1 MRRIKMKGRACITVT
16 IVLVIYMISV
26 VPDIGRTDENE
37 QLANYYKEYISKC
50 ISKNESKAT
59 LQTSRSK
66 NLRRSGAIY
75 EEKAVFL
82 TNYQNILA
90 DEMIRKDIGTK
101 SYKID
106 YYLNKRF
113 NEIIE

>member
-1 MRRIKMKGRACITVT
+1 MRRIKMKGRACIIITMALAIYT
-16 IVLVIYMISV
+16 IAVF
-26 VPDIGRTDENE
+26 PDIGRTDENE

-50 ISKNESKAT
+50 ISKNESKAA

-66 NLRRSGAIY
+66 NLRRSGAIH
-75 EEKAVFL
+75 EQKAVFL
-82 TNYQNILA
+82 TNYQKILA

-101 SYKID
+101 SYKVD

-113 NEIIE
+113 NEIID